1 MAKKYNNYT
10 VSQIVDRYSNAI
22 HDLAEVQKAI
32 NVGDEVRKEKGLS
45 DAGEA
50 LSQTIEWALHNHIRK
65 KNEKYFSD
73 VVKPS
78 TPTMI
83 KDNYLDGTF
92 ARALYADTISNESP
106 TVDFAFLRENK
117 DPLTNSKKH
126 KALRLDYDV
135 QKRYAIEIAKFIKEY
150 VDNQVQLITVEELLA
165 PEQNLQLSF
174 YLSCNSFSHQDCLYI
189 LLLDN
194 QPMASSNYNYLSRAN
209 WDLVIDMYMGS
220 MDNGFVKNALAAN
233 SLPYKVISINDR
245 LSDDTFPLYNGEVPV
260 IMANGFTGKA
270 VNYHTA
276 RDWARHNSSKLTS
289 FLQTF
294 FSVHTEQKVVV
305 VSMLKNVEFVR
316 HLFTSI
322 DSTARGLSFIIT
334 NDKEKQMV
342 SLPEQIADCI
352 ICSGLMPEE
361 ANQCIGRFLPQ
372 KNASKSA
379 SYLIPAKEGMCT
391 LSAVEMRSYE
401 ENLEILYDGIDEG
414 FDESE
419 EDYLNGS
426 TILTWEGAHRKF
438 AVTRTKHYGQYVS
451 KIEKALMRGARK
463 AMIIH
468 EPGFGGTTLAR
479 QIAYDLHDKFPTI
492 IIKQYKSNSLKTH
505 LERIYDCTNKS
516 LLVIVEIPQVL
527 TIDEFERLKGQLSS
541 TRPILLLGVK
551 RGTLSK
557 EKDILELPVPD
568 WGNDVCLLIDK
579 FKPYLKRYSPIVQKK
594 KENEFLQI
602 ANGPSE
608 PYQRTPFYIGL
619 LTFEEEFYAIDSYLR
634 KFVSSIVGNESQRK
648 VLVYLALCDYYG
660 IKRTIPEGFFASV
673 FDEVDEKGLFRLEE
687 RFSKAEGV
695 VKSLLT
701 YEKNNGAKQWQ
712 IRNPFFSH
720 KLLVMLLNGI
730 NSTDTTKKFMNL
742 GRYCK
747 CFIEDIARSEYREML
762 EESVLQQLL
771 IGTKSDR
778 NGEKFTEIVRDMS
791 SSEQEDVLNTLHKTF
806 PENAHFCS
814 HLARYYSSVKKDF
827 ARALE
832 LADLAISLSS
842 VEDAMLYHIKAMCFS
857 HEIGKII
864 DDYRNQHLKNH
875 EKGRESLQNIIDNL
889 LPQASENF
897 ELARKYQHD
906 DDKEITYLPNIYM
919 LIKLFDYAIDVHDL
933 DRMKVLSEVMC
944 PYCEWIDEAQ
954 SLLDSLKQSYLNE
967 ETEEYTQCE
976 TKMWDSIKD
985 FSIVIELLNNQLSK
999 GRNVSL
1005 IRRLIV
1011 RAYFNK
1017 NDKYKSNKKINSHLM
1032 SLMEDNIAAAPSD
1045 ERNYILWFNA
1055 ARYSD
1060 LALEAILSKM
1070 NQWKGLNPTKDIIF
1084 YCFVF
1089 TAIKALQNDT
1099 TASVVASRLLE
1110 QCKHAGGFDSVH
1122 IKEWY
1127 VGTKLGIKKYSE
1139 LTSDKEERKR
1149 VYGRVNSYKH
1159 AGDAHIVLDCG
1170 LDVFFKPAVSGI
1182 IEANLNHKV
1191 SCLIGFSYDGIRA
1204 LDESVELEE

>member
-1 MAKKYNNYT
+1 MANKYT
-10 VSQIVDRYSNAI
+10 VSQIVERYSNAI
-22 HDLAEVQKAI
+22 HDLADVQMAI
-32 NVGDEVRKEKGLS
+32 NVGDEARKEKCLS

-50 LSQTIEWALHNHIRK
+50 LSQTIEWALHNHILK
-65 KNEKYFSD
+65 KNKKYFSED
-73 VVKPS
+73 SKPS

-83 KDNYLDGTF
+83 TDNYLKGTVF
-92 ARALYADTISNESP
+92 GALYADTISNDSP
-106 TVDFAFLRENK
+106 TVDFTYLREK
-117 DPLTNSKKH
+117 KGPLTNNKKH
-126 KALRLDYDV
+126 AALHLDYEV
-135 QKRYAIEIAKFIKEY
+135 QKRYAKEVAKFINEY
-150 VDNQVQLITVEELLA
+150 VDNQVQLLTIEELLA
-165 PEQNLQLSF
+165 PKQDLQLSF
-174 YLSCNSFSHQDCLYI
+174 YLSCNSFSHHDCLYI

-194 QPMASSNYNYLSRAN
+194 QPMVSSYYNYLSRAS

-220 MDNGFVKNALAAN
+220 IDNGFVKNALAAN
-233 SLPYKVISINDR
+233 SLPYKIISINDR
-245 LSDDTFPLYNGEVPV
+245 LSEDTFPLYNGETPV

-270 VNYHTA
+270 VNYQTA
-276 RDWARHNSSKLTS
+276 RDWARNNSSKLTS
-289 FLQTF
+289 FLGTF

-316 HLFTSI
+316 HLFTCI
-322 DSTARGLSFIIT
+322 DSKARGLSFIIA
-334 NDKEKQMV
+334 NDKDKQMD

-352 ICSGLMPEE
+352 VCSGLMPDEV
-361 ANQCIGRFLPQ
+361 NQCIGRFLPQ
-372 KNASKSA
+372 KNAAKSA
-379 SYLIPAKEGMCT
+379 SYQIPAKEGMCT
-391 LSAVEMRSYE
+391 LSAVEMLSYE
-401 ENLEILYDGIDEG
+401 ENMEILYDGIDEG
-414 FDESE
+414 YDENE
-419 EDYLNGS
+419 ADYLNGS

-438 AVTRTKHYGQYVS
+438 AVTRTKHYSHYVS
-451 KIEKALMRGARK
+451 KVEKALMRGERT
-463 AMIIH
+463 AMIVH

-479 QIAYDLHDKFPTI
+479 QIAYDLHGKFPTI
-492 IIKQYKSNSLKTH
+492 IIKQYKANSLKTQ

-594 KENEFLQI
+594 KENEFIQI
-602 ANGPSE
+602 VKGPSE

-634 KFVSSIVGNESQRK
+634 KFVSAIAGNENQRK
-648 VLVYLALCDYYG
+648 VLIYLALCDYYG

-673 FDEVDEKGLFRLEE
+673 FDEIDEKGLFRLEE

-695 VKSLLT
+695 VKSLLS
-701 YEKNNGAKQWQ
+701 YEKNNGVRQWQ
-712 IRNPFFSH
+712 IRNPFFSK

-730 NSTDTTKKFMNL
+730 NSTDTTKFNNL
-742 GRYCK
+742 GSYCK
-747 CFIEDIARSEYREML
+747 CFIEDIARSEYREIL

-771 IGTKSDR
+771 IGTKADR
-778 NGEKFTEIVRDMS
+778 NGEKFTEIVRNMNS
-791 SSEQEDVLNTLHKTF
+791 FEQEDVLNTLHNTF

-814 HLARYYSSVKKDF
+814 HLARYYSSIKKDF
-827 ARALE
+827 TRALE

-864 DDYRNQHLKNH
+864 DDYRSQHIKNH
-875 EKGRESLQNIIDNL
+875 DTSRESLQYIIENL

-897 ELARKYQHD
+897 EFARKFQHD
-906 DDKEITYLPNIYM
+906 DDKEVTYLPNIYM
-919 LIKLFDYAIDVHDL
+919 LIKLFDYAIDVREL
-933 DRMKVLSEVMC
+933 DRKKVLSEAMC

-954 SLLDSLKQSYLNE
+954 SLLDSLKQSYQDE

-985 FSIVIELLNNQLSK
+985 FSVVIGLLNNQLSK
-999 GRNVSL
+999 GRNTPL

-1011 RAYFNK
+1011 RTYFNK
-1017 NDKYKSNKKINSHLM
+1017 NEKFKDNKKMNDHLM
-1032 SLMEDNIAAAPSD
+1032 ALMEENIVAAPSD

-1060 LALEAILSKM
+1060 MALEAILAKM
-1070 NQWKGLNPTKDIIF
+1070 NQWKGLNPSKNIIF

-1099 TASVVASRLLE
+1099 TATVIANKLLE
-1110 QCKHAGGFDSVH
+1110 QCKRTGGFDSIH

-1127 VGTKLGIKKYSE
+1127 VESRLGIKKYSE
-1139 LTSDKEERKR
+1139 LNVGKEERKR
-1149 VYGRVNSYKH
+1149 VYGRIDSYKH
-1159 AGDAHIVLDCG
+1159 AGDAHIVLECG
-1170 LDVFFKPAVSGI
+1170 LDVFFKPSVSGI
-1182 IEANLNHKV
+1182 TEANLNHKV

-1204 LDESVELEE
+1204 WDESVKLEEE